1 MSVTTTHPLLQD
13 SLMRPVPRLCFGLKV
28 KRLGSGGGASVPIG
42 KGALLA
48 AYGTSDVD
56 VAGPTPERTSKIM
69 TVGYDYPLS
78 KRTNVYAVY
87 LSDKFTGLTNDTTF
101 AAGLQHRF

>member
-28 KRLGSGGGASVPIG
+28 KRLDSGGGAS
-42 KGALLA
+42 AR
-48 AYGTSDVD
+48 GTPDVD
-56 VAGPTPERTSKIM
+56 VAGPTPGRTSKIM
-69 TVGYDYPLS
+69 TVNYDYLLC
-78 KRTNVYAVY
+78 KRTNVYAIY
-87 LSDKFTGLTNDTTF
+87 LSDKFTGLTNGTTF

>member
-28 KRLGSGGGASVPIG
+28 KRLDSGGGASVPIG

-48 AYGTSDVD
+48 PCWRP
-56 VAGPTPERTSKIM
+56 VARPMSTWP
-69 TVGYDYPLS
+69 
-78 KRTNVYAVY
+78 A
-87 LSDKFTGLTNDTTF
+87 
-101 AAGLQHRF
+101 